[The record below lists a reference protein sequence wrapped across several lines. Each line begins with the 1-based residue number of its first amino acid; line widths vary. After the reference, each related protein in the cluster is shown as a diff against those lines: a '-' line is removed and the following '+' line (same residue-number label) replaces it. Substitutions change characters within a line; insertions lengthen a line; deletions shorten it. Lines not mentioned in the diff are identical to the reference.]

1 MIQRAKV
8 SHGSPSLLFSHLQ
21 IHLQSFRLGT
31 EKDSKKQILCS
42 FSNPLAQE
50 LSIHGWR
57 PGMGSLLSGGWLVQG
72 HTRPSPAFNPIQQ
85 VPERVSHR
93 PDLCTLYLHPTH
105 PANAPPALTVLGLSL
120 FKIISWVSDYK
131 VVSIHFRQLG
141 KFKKAS
147 RKTPLRAA
155 MFALPCFSFPSV
167 PTPAQF
173 LQHPI

>member
-8 SHGSPSLLFSHLQ
+8 TQRSPSLLFSHLQ

-31 EKDSKKQILCS
+31 EKDSKKQILSS

-50 LSIHGWR
+50 LSIHSWR
-57 PGMGSLLSGGWLVQG
+57 PGMGSLLSGGRLVQG

-85 VPERVSHR
+85 VPERVSHH
-93 PDLCTLYLHPTH
+93 PDLWALYLHPTH
-105 PANAPPALTVLGLSL
+105 PANAPPALTALGLII

-141 KFKKAS
+141 KFKKAN
-147 RKTPLRAA
+147 RKTPLIAA

-167 PTPAQF
+167 PTPAWF
-173 LQHPI
+173 LQNSI